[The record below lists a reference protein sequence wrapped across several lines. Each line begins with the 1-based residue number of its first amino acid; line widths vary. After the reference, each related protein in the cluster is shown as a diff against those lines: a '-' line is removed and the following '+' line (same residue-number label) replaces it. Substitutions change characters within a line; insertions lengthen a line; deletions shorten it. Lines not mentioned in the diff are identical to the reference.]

1 MYLSGNDHD
10 NFKLQRFNT
19 SQGLRGNKTDMEF
32 GIHWCYVVRT
42 YTIAKALKFSLS
54 DAAGL
59 TISYNVRGLCLK
71 QMTILER

>member
-1 MYLSGNDHD
+1 
-10 NFKLQRFNT
+10 
-19 SQGLRGNKTDMEF
+19 MEF

-59 TISYNVRGLCLK
+59 TISDNVRGLCLK